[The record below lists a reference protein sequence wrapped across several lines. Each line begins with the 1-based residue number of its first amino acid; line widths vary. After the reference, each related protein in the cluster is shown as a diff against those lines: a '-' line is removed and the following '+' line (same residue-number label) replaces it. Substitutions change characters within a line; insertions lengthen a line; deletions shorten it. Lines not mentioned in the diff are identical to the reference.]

1 MKNKFKSFLVSA
13 FLLLGLSAFS
23 QTKYTVSGT
32 VKDKK
37 TGESLIGAI
46 VRIDE
51 IKGAGAA
58 SNEYGFYSL
67 TVVEGDYTL
76 SINMLGYKKQTEK
89 IALHQNIKLD
99 LLVGD
104 TASTMEEVVIT
115 DERKDA
121 NVTDPQMGS
130 QKLDIKEANKIPVL
144 FGERDI
150 LKTIQL
156 LPGIKSGGDG
166 GGGFFVR
173 GGASDQNLILLDEA
187 PVYNASHLL
196 GFFSTFNSDAI
207 KDVTVY
213 KGNQPAQYGGRLSSV
228 LDIKMND
235 GNNQK
240 YHVGGGLGLISS
252 KLNIEGPIVKDKG
265 SFLVSARRTYA
276 DLFLKL
282 SKSETTKNSSLYFY
296 DLNLKANYQVNDKN
310 RIFLSGYFG
319 RDKIGLANAFGIDWG
334 NATGTFR
341 WNHIL
346 NERMFS
352 NTSIIFSNYSY
363 KISIDGSTA
372 KFDITSKIRDYNIK
386 HEYQFFPNPK
396 NNIRF
401 GVNSIYHIVTPGQ
414 VTAEAGSA
422 INPIKLQDRFGWEN
436 AAYLT
441 DIWNITDRFNV
452 TSGFRFTS
460 FSSIGKGDFYSFD
473 SYGNVNDTTS
483 FASGKF
489 VKTYFQIEPRI
500 SAGYIINE
508 KSSIKIS
515 YARNAQNLHLLSN
528 STSTSPTDV
537 WVMSSAIIKPEL
549 ADQYALGYYRNF
561 LGNKIEFST
570 EIYYKSLQNQI
581 DYKNGANTQ
590 ANELI
595 EGELLFGTGR
605 AYGLELFVKKN
616 SGKFT
621 GWVSYTLSRSE
632 RKIELIN
639 DNSWYPVK
647 QDRTHDVS
655 IVLMYDLTPKWSIA
669 ATWVYNTGSAV
680 TFPSGKYYIDGTV
693 QYLYTERNGYR
704 MPAYH
709 RMDIGATW
717 ERKKT
722 ETFESS
728 WNFSIYNVYAR
739 ENAYTITFRQSESDP
754 TRTEAVQTSLFRII
768 PSVTYNFRF

>member
-1 MKNKFKSFLVSA
+1 MRNKFRFF
-13 FLLLGLSAFS
+13 FLLLTILFVSESFA
-23 QTKYTVSGT
+23 QTKFTVSGT

-46 VRIDE
+46 IRINE
-51 IKGAGAA
+51 LKGVGAA
-58 SNEYGFYSL
+58 SNEYGFYSI
-67 TVVEGDYTL
+67 TVAEGDYTI
-76 SINMLGYKKQTEK
+76 SVSMLGYKMQTENL
-89 IALHQNIKLD
+89 ALHQNIKLD
-99 LLVGD
+99 LTIGD
-104 TASTMEEVVIT
+104 TSAAMEVVVISG
-115 DERKDA
+115 EKRDA

-144 FGERDI
+144 FGEKDI

-207 KDVTVY
+207 KDVNVY
-213 KGNQPAQYGGRLSSV
+213 KGNQPAQYGGRISSV

-240 YHVGGGLGLISS
+240 YHVGGGIGLISS

-265 SFLVSARRTYA
+265 SFLVSGRRTYA

-282 SKSETTKNSSLYFY
+282 SKNETTKNSSLYFY

-319 RDKIGLANAFGIDWG
+319 RDKIGLANTFGIDWG

-346 NERMFS
+346 NERLFS
-352 NTSIIFSNYSY
+352 NTSLIFSNYNY
-363 KISIDGSTA
+363 KISISGSTA
-372 KFDITSKIRDYNIK
+372 SFDITSKIRDYNIK

-401 GVNSIYHIVTPGQ
+401 GINSIFHTVTPGQ
-414 VTAEAGSA
+414 ITASEGSA
-422 INPIKLQDRFGWEN
+422 INPIKLQNRYGLEN
-436 AAYLT
+436 AIYIS
-441 DIWNITDRFNV
+441 DIWNISSRLNI
-452 TSGFRFTS
+452 TSGIRFSS
-460 FSSIGKGDFYSFD
+460 FSALGKGDFYSFD
-473 SYGNVNDTTS
+473 SNGNVADTAS
-483 FASGKF
+483 FASRQI
-489 VKTYFQIEPRI
+489 VKTYFQPEPRI
-500 SAGYIINE
+500 SAGYIRNE

-515 YARNAQNLHLLSN
+515 YARNTQYLHLLSN
-528 STSTSPTDV
+528 STSTSPTDL

-549 ADQYALGYYRNF
+549 ADQYAIGYYRNF
-561 LGNKIEFST
+561 HDNAIEFST
-570 EIYYKSLQNQI
+570 EIYYKSMQNQI

-605 AYGLELFVKKN
+605 AYGLELFVKKRT
-616 SGKFT
+616 GKFT

-632 RKIELIN
+632 RKIEQIN
-639 DNSWYPVK
+639 ENSWYPAK
-647 QDRTHDVS
+647 QDRTHDVA
-655 IVLMYDLTPKWSIA
+655 IVAMYELTPKWSLA

-680 TFPSGKYYIDGTV
+680 SFPSGKYFIDDQV
-693 QYLYTERNGYR
+693 QFLYTERNGYR

-709 RMDIGATW
+709 RLDFGATW

-722 ETFESS
+722 AKFESS

-739 ENAYTITFRQSESDP
+739 ENAYTITFRQSETDP
-754 TRTEAVQTSLFRII
+754 TRTEAVQTSLFRLI
-768 PSVTYNFRF
+768 PSITYNFRF